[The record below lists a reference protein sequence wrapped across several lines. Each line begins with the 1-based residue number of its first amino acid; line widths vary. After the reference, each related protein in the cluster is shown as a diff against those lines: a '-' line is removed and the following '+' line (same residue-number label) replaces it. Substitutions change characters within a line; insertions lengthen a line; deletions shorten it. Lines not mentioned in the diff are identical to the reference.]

1 MSKKIILEMSATETS
16 FVLTNPEVRI
26 FSRTEGVYFIR
37 LTLDDWW
44 KSGGNTVELAMQ
56 KDTSARFMSYDV
68 EKYSASGVAIPSTFL
83 EDAGKIKVW
92 IGQSKDGETR
102 ISSTAEL
109 TVEDS
114 TGRPDGVTIAVKTP
128 AGSDE
133 GCIEKIRENGGQF
146 QFYGTQGWTDIKT
159 SDETDTALNGKVDK
173 VAGKGLSANDYTDDE
188 KAAVAKIP
196 DKVDKVTG
204 KGLSANDYTD
214 SAKSFLEE
222 TVPKEFDRIDAK
234 ITAVEGN
241 VYSNFKNK
249 VDKVAG
255 KGLST
260 NDYTDDDKNEVAKI
274 VNKADIY
281 DVERVTSNNHFNASA
296 AITGKA
302 LNVGGT
308 ILDYAAGVLSDK
320 IPVKGKYV
328 VCSMSEAMTGT
339 TACRIAGYKTVD
351 GVETFVTGTYNF
363 PEPKIAYTTKS
374 GQTRYRTASEID
386 YSSCE
391 YIRIST
397 TTTDVAKSYMVG
409 FTDKNLSAYNA
420 DYDEYAKTL
429 DKYLSDDIQV
439 KKTEAAFVAIENN
452 NAKHLSIHKAM
463 SQFILS
469 DKTLKIKLLG
479 DSITEGYGGTGF
491 VQSSKIGVET
501 NTSGVCWANMLREYM
516 TAKFG
521 CTFVNLGSSGM
532 NSQTMYN
539 NIFVTPNL
547 IDGSEDVVLLMIG
560 TNDRKTNTK
569 ATFYSNLKAIIEK
582 IQANGTKVVIMS
594 SIPSSAK
601 EEAITTNAYHMDDV
615 DDIIMKVATD
625 LNVEYISL
633 YKLFD
638 KHLRY
643 SGAKL
648 TDYLNSDGLH
658 PNDEG
663 YKVMYKLIL
672 SALGFADDGA
682 VTLPQFPVSLNDK
695 VDKVEG
701 KGLSTNDYTD
711 AEKVKVASLPYATL
725 SLEDYDTRK
734 RGYIAAD
741 GEYTASGSWFSYYFY
756 TNKYPIKKIN
766 AKLYS
771 NSTAA
776 YSIAFYSAK
785 DSIASNFIS
794 GVKPTAAGANLISFD
809 DVSVPE
815 NAALIVIATRFASGE
830 NSSAELFVNLNIP
843 AAEMSKVG
851 DAGSEK
857 TGQIKR
863 IFTDFPN
870 ANDFTFVKNELW
882 GAAASGDKTVIYRY
896 KITDSGLLAL
906 GIIKTDFGHLNCF
919 DYNPAN
925 DCLIFG
931 NGGND
936 FSTEGNWF
944 AVVKNPMGLV
954 TSEWSANA
962 TLAANA
968 IVYNVDIGFK
978 VQAVWGDSNL
988 GLNNI
993 VFLLS
998 NNAKTAMKVLLNVD
1012 DNGEFNG
1019 QFTVLDTHTSETAY
1033 PVGGAKFWG
1042 DTLYFGY
1049 SDTGYKIA
1057 KMSMSDYSV
1066 SVTKRQLYD
1075 ANGTEISG
1083 TVQGLHIDDKYV
1095 WVFINA
1101 TNPIRY
1107 YLIQMYQCLG
1117 SLSNGSGGAG
1127 TTITVDAELSATSE
1141 NPVQNKAIKAALDK
1155 KVDKVEGK
1163 GLSTNDYTDAE
1174 KAEVAKVSNKL
1185 DKPTNVIEGLF
1196 GFNSAGVETIKEI
1209 TGAGVSVETDMLNIP
1224 NNKALKEYV
1233 AAKNVNLL
1241 SKPTSNGI
1249 VGYMSGIGSLTYTLN
1264 TSMPESPSHAGILSA
1279 KAVYDYINGLDASE
1293 VSY

>member
-16 FVLTNPEVRI
+16 FVLTNPETRI

-56 KDTSARFMSYDV
+56 KDTSARFVSYDV

-92 IGQSKDGETR
+92 IGQSKEGETR

-133 GCIEKIRENGGQF
+133 GCIEKIRESGGQF
-146 QFYGTQGWTDIKT
+146 QFYGTQGWKNIKT

-173 VAGKGLSANDYTDDE
+173 VEGKGLSTNDYTNEE
-188 KAAVAKIP
+188 KAEVAKVSG
-196 DKVDKVTG
+196 KVDKVSG
-204 KGLSANDYTD
+204 KGLSTNDYTD

-222 TVPKEFDRIDAK
+222 TVPEQIDRIDAK
-234 ITAVEGN
+234 IAEVEAN

-260 NDYTDDDKNEVAKI
+260 NDFTNEDKAEVAK
-274 VNKADIY
+274 VAGKADIY

-308 ILDYAAGVLSDK
+308 IIDYATGVLSDK

-328 VCSMSEAMTGT
+328 VCSASEAMTGT

-409 FTDKNLSAYNA
+409 FTDKNLSAYNE
-420 DYDEYAKTL
+420 DYDEYSKTL
-429 DKYLSDDIQV
+429 DKYLSDDIKV

-569 ATFYSNLKAIIEK
+569 ATFFSNLKAIIEK

-625 LNVEYISL
+625 LNIEYISL

-756 TNKYPIKKIN
+756 TDKYPIKKIS

-785 DSIASNFIS
+785 DSIASNLIS
-794 GVKPTAAGANLISFD
+794 GIKPTAAGANLISFD
-809 DVSVPE
+809 NVSVPE
-815 NAALIVIATRFASGE
+815 NAALIVIATRFASGA
-830 NSSAELFVNLNIP
+830 SSAAELFVNLNIP
-843 AAEMSKVG
+843 AAEIFNI
-851 DAGSEK
+851 DNTSEK

-870 ANDFTFVKNELW
+870 ANDFTFVKGELW
-882 GAAASGDKTVIYRY
+882 GSAASGDKTVISRY
-896 KITDSGLLAL
+896 KITDDGLLML
-906 GIIKTDFGHLNCF
+906 GIIHTDFGHLNCF

-968 IVYNVDIGFK
+968 TVYNVDIGFK
-978 VQAVWGDSNL
+978 VQAVWGASNL

-993 VFLLS
+993 VYLLS
-998 NNAKTAMKVLLNVD
+998 NNAKTVTKVMLNVD

-1066 SVTKRQLYD
+1066 SVTKRQLYE

-1117 SLSNGSGGAG
+1117 SLSGGSGGAG
-1127 TTITVDAELSATSE
+1127 TTITVDAELSATSK
-1141 NPVQNKAIKAALDK
+1141 NPVQNKAVKAALDK
-1155 KVDKVEGK
+1155 KIE
-1163 GLSTNDYTDAE
+1163 
-1174 KAEVAKVSNKL
+1174 
-1185 DKPTNVIEGLF
+1185 KPTNISEGLF
-1196 GFNSAGVETIKEI
+1196 GFNSVGLETIKEI
-1209 TGAGVSVETDMLNIP
+1209 ITSGSSVELSEFDIP
-1224 NNKALKEYV
+1224 NGKALKEYV